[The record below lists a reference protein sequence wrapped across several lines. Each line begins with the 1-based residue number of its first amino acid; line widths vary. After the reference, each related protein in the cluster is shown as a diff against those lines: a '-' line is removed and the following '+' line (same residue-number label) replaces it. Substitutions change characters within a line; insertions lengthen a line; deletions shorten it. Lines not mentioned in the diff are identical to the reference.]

1 MSKMITATGM
11 ALLSIGIVAT
21 VQAQPVSNAGQ
32 VTLAEAAPVDASTA
46 ARRKGPKVKV
56 KEISTRVANP
66 PATTDP
72 VTPTQTGAPVA
83 PIDAPE
89 AARRKGPK
97 VKVKEAM
104 DTSRI
109 ATPTP
114 TEPTTSTPI
123 APIDAPDAARTGR
136 PKERDKEIST
146 RVAEPAPA
154 TEPVAQP
161 TERRRKGPKERDD
174 PVLDTSRTGGRPKER
189 DDDARDTSRTGRP
202 KERDDSPHNRTSL
215 LLPALGG
222 AAAIA
227 AIIVATSGNDRP
239 TSP

>member
-1 MSKMITATGM
+1 MRKMITATGM
-11 ALLSIGIVAT
+11 ALLSIGVVAT
-21 VQAQPVSNAGQ
+21 VQAEPVSNAGQ

-66 PATTDP
+66 PAT
-72 VTPTQTGAPVA
+72 GAPA
-83 PIDAPE
+83 ADA
-89 AARRKGPK
+89 
-97 VKVKEAM
+97 
-104 DTSRI
+104 
-109 ATPTP
+109 
-114 TEPTTSTPI
+114 PI
-123 APIDAPDAARTGR
+123 APTDAPDAARTGR
-136 PKERDKEIST
+136 PKERDKEVST
-146 RVAEPAPA
+146 RVANPTPA

-161 TERRRKGPKERDD
+161 TEKRRKGPKERDD
-174 PVLDTSRTGGRPKER
+174 PVLDTSRTGRPKER
-189 DDDARDTSRTGRP
+189 DDTPRDTSRTGRP

-215 LLPALGG
+215 LLPALSG